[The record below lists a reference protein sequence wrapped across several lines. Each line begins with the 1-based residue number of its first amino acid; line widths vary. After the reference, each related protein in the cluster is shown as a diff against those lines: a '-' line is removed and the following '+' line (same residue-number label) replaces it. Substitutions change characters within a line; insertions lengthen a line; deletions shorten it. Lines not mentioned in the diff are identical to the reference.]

1 MDWIA
6 DTEMEDDDS
15 DTDDENELKRLDA
28 ALEEADI
35 AISDTGLPKS
45 SKWVYSTNATHY
57 MASPNASS
65 HSYPEVLIDSVPS
78 LVTATN
84 SVETPGHCYSNS
96 KSQATSLPQTAA
108 PALTNP
114 QLQELSRLNTL
125 LALNKLYDEKLRHL
139 EKILSL
145 RLKNCRTKLDEIQNS
160 SALPEKVEVFRYI
173 NCGRPYFR
181 DHLNRSAPDNE
192 DAIMAKAQMYD
203 FSLLTSVPGWTVRDK
218 NHFTN
223 VMTQTSLEIR
233 KEEYNKKINMLKKSI
248 AGKRNKMIEKEI
260 SKLRNERDSLNVKL
274 PFIQLALPLD
284 QEYDWDL
291 LANRLNKRHTPHE
304 YRCLWKLYFHPSINK
319 TSWKNSEHSTLQTLA
334 SDHHNQDWDEIARK
348 LDTGRTGY
356 QCFVYFRTNMTNTCI
371 GKKWTYEE
379 VTYLRRLI
387 DYFREDVYIPW
398 GKIAAA
404 MENRTKIQIYNK
416 YLRIIEQR
424 KGRFL
429 PEEDAV
435 ILNCAERFGPNF
447 KKMTE
452 YLAHR
457 SLVQIRS
464 RFQVLSKM
472 RVSTVW
478 SVEDDRKLVQIMSN
492 QDSNMTFS
500 EATKFF
506 PGRNR
511 VNIRSR
517 YITLIKWMKRN
528 PNTDIELAPR
538 RGARRLNHGQATHD
552 LNKAIENLKNILNTE
567 VAIKKDRRK
576 ITRES
581 DEADIEDAIVAAL
594 VNEGVKEQESRKSA
608 YDGVLVLPNDTVVT
622 NEELNLTN
630 LHKFLMFLG
639 SKLNR
644 GLYRNSNYKEVY
656 PQLGECDKD
665 VSLIKVKSYSRK
677 NTVKTIKIENMP
689 DVWGN
694 NVLTSRNYVLP
705 PHYATITGCKALM
718 SHVTLYAA
726 YCNCINMH
734 ILTRRNSVL
743 KDLMDK
749 LLERFYILFL
759 WPMLLSNEGPQDFN
773 NTKLQGEPSFISYSS
788 QPQTVLPQIK
798 LPQAP
803 EVTIKFNSLKKFKNA
818 DVSEVIDLSENESS
832 ESTTV
837 PQIFSD
843 ENDVP
848 NNVQIYMD

>member
-6 DTEMEDDDS
+6 DIEIERDNS
-15 DTDDENELKRLDA
+15 DTDDENELMRLDA

-35 AISDTGLPKS
+35 AVSDS
-45 SKWVYSTNATHY
+45 RSTQY
-57 MASPNASS
+57 MVSPNASRY
-65 HSYPEVLIDSVPS
+65 SYPEVFIDTVPS
-78 LVTATN
+78 HVTAT
-84 SVETPGHCYSNS
+84 SSGDSPSHCYSNS
-96 KSQATSLPQTAA
+96 KSQTTSLSQTAA
-108 PALTNP
+108 LAHTNP
-114 QLQELSRLNTL
+114 QSQELSRLNHL
-125 LALNKLYDEKLRHL
+125 LALNKLYEEKLRNL
-139 EKILSL
+139 ERILSL

-160 SALPEKVEVFRYI
+160 GALPDKVEVFRYI

-181 DHLNRSAPDNE
+181 DSQNRPAPDNE
-192 DAIMAKAQMYD
+192 DTIMAKSQMYD

-218 NHFTN
+218 NHFTD

-233 KEEYNKKINMLKKSI
+233 KEEYNKKINELKKSV
-248 AGKRNKMIEKEI
+248 AGKKNKIIEKEI
-260 SKLRNERDSLNVKL
+260 TKLRKERDSLNVKM

-291 LANRLNKRHTPHE
+291 LAHRLNKRHTPHE

-319 TSWKNSEHSTLQTLA
+319 SSWKNTEHTTLQTLA
-334 SDHHNQDWDEIARK
+334 ADHHHQDWDEIARE
-348 LDTGRTGY
+348 LNTGRTGY
-356 QCFVYFRTNMTNTCI
+356 QCFVYYRTNVTNNCI
-371 GKKWTYEE
+371 GKKWTHEE
-379 VTYLRRLI
+379 VTYLKRLI

-416 YLRIIEQR
+416 YLRLIEQR

-429 PEEDAV
+429 PEEDSV
-435 ILNCAERFGPNF
+435 ILNCVASFGPNF

-472 RVSTVW
+472 RISTVW
-478 SVEDDRKLVQIMSN
+478 SVEDDKKLIQIMSN

-506 PGRNR
+506 PGKNR

-552 LNKAIENLKNILNTE
+552 LNKAIENLKNTLNTE
-567 VAIKKDRRK
+567 VAVKKDRRK

-581 DEADIEDAIVAAL
+581 DEIDIEDGIIAAL
-594 VNEGVKEQESRKSA
+594 VNEGVKEQENQKSA
-608 YDGVLVLPNDTVVT
+608 IDSVLVLPNDTVVT
-622 NEELNLTN
+622 NKQLHLTN

-644 GLYRNSNYKEVY
+644 GLYQSSNYKEVY
-656 PQLGECDKD
+656 PQLGECEKD

-677 NTVKTIKIENMP
+677 NTVKTIKLENMP

-718 SHVTLYAA
+718 AHITAYSG
-726 YCNCINMH
+726 YCNCINLH
-734 ILTRRNSVL
+734 ILMRRNTVL
-743 KDLMDK
+743 KDLMEQ
-749 LLERFYILFL
+749 LLERFYMLFL
-759 WPMLLSNEGPQDFN
+759 WPMLLSNERPQDFN
-773 NTKLQGEPSFISYSS
+773 NEKLKEAQALKSNSS
-788 QPQTVLPQIK
+788 QPHIV

-818 DVSEVIDLSENESS
+818 DVSEVIDLSDNETS
-832 ESTTV
+832 ECTIV

-843 ENDVP
+843 EHDVP
-848 NNVQIYMD
+848 KNVQIYMD